1 MQMAEF
7 LDHQNIERIESSS
20 SVRLLL
26 SMQQVS
32 DHTNSTS
39 YSLACLESSSASH
52 IPELLPCHSSSLHRW
67 FSLIQSSA
75 RQNGIFDGLGG
86 IIDLPGITYHP
97 IYLEGQSPANWGVVH
112 DISVKSFEVQW
123 QWPTHDCTLLHHELV
138 RQQISP
144 ACTSRDVLLTRRLH
158 KFPGLKLDKID
169 CSELFLNML

>member
-97 IYLEGQSPANWGVVH
+97 IYLEGQSPMYETDWGVVH

-123 QWPTHDCTLLHHELV
+123 QWPTHDCTLLHHEL
-138 RQQISP
+138 
-144 ACTSRDVLLTRRLH
+144 
-158 KFPGLKLDKID
+158 FPGLKLDKID